1 MLLYDAALQIAER
14 KKLVSSIKNTLTDP
28 QGIEQSYKVNKAAI
42 SSLEAAA
49 KTEGNNIQLQFLS
62 TSDVRSPR

>member
-14 KKLVSSIKNTLTDP
+14 KKLVSSIKNTLIDP
-28 QGIEQSYKVNKAAI
+28 QGIEQPYKVNKATI

-49 KTEGNNIQLQFLS
+49 NTEGNNIQLQFLS
-62 TSDVRSPR
+62 TSDVRSP